1 MSQRRKTSTMVD
13 QEEVRIQKMG
23 LTKLEKDDTFVECND
38 EWDEKKYIFDKLSG
52 SDLMATKPKGTYF
65 EIAENPGDTQYIPCH
80 LMILVV
86 VLQATIQDNRSVFSI
101 DYNDQDIT
109 LEAEYTWAMEE
120 AAEWNKEH
128 MTFDEIKAKDEDGLI
143 VVPLKHA
150 SDPQT
155 YPVPS
160 YYEYIPVNVRN
171 AEDKYK
177 KYSSTNM

>member
-1 MSQRRKTSTMVD
+1 
-13 QEEVRIQKMG
+13 
-23 LTKLEKDDTFVECND
+23 
-38 EWDEKKYIFDKLSG
+38 
-52 SDLMATKPKGTYF
+52 
-65 EIAENPGDTQYIPCH
+65 
-80 LMILVV
+80 
-86 VLQATIQDNRSVFSI
+86 
-101 DYNDQDIT
+101 
-109 LEAEYTWAMEE
+109 MEE

-128 MTFDEIKAKDEDGLI
+128 MTFEEIKAKDEDGLI

-177 KYSSTNM
+177 KMFFDKHVRTYTNLRRSMIKVTYRVFKCNMALTSAQKIESHYKKIHLLPKGYLSLRKRETIAVNSSLEFKITDLTEFQSLALNKQVAVLDKVFTHVVATGVF